1 MCRNDRE
8 YPIEMLRLEWADGE
22 ACQTWIDSRRPV
34 LVKSI
39 AASANRSEK
48 SFWTADH
55 EYSIVRPQLLA
66 YTT

>member
-1 MCRNDRE
+1 MDRFS
-8 YPIEMLRLEWADGE
+8 PTGPR
-22 ACQTWIDSRRPV
+22 QV
-34 LVKSI
+34 
-39 AASANRSEK
+39 NRCVRVQVRK